1 MVPTN
6 EVLEVTVLVPS
17 PVVETVAVKPPPTAP
32 VRGAGMLE
40 MDGVLAAPLYM
51 TALPS
56 LSTAIQKVLLTH
68 DTAVRPAPGDW
79 ARLPSGHS

>member
-1 MVPTN
+1 MVQTD

-40 MDGVLAAPLYM
+40 MDGVLAAPWLITM
-51 TALPS
+51 E
-56 LSTAIQKVLLTH
+56 
-68 DTAVRPAPGDW
+68 DW
-79 ARLPSGHS
+79 ATPSAPV

>member
-1 MVPTN
+1 MVQTD

-40 MDGVLAAPLYM
+40 MDGVLKL
-51 TALPS
+51 
-56 LSTAIQKVLLTH
+56 
-68 DTAVRPAPGDW
+68 RPG
-79 ARLPSGHS
+79 